1 MTETMTEEQQR
12 QNFMAWVED
21 SQPRARSLKREW
33 GVRERDLDLRLKNMK
48 PYKDSPVPL
57 DKQRLVIDAVRSR
70 LDEGWAFFGL
80 PGVGKTTLANGLF
93 HQAVMRR
100 LLDEHDRGYY
110 LPASLWRMTARGIC
124 QQAQDR
130 LMHANDSAEDFMYDP
145 AEMARTQ
152 RRVISPERI
161 ERARNAGLT
170 PHLFIEE
177 WDKIGNVTDTRR
189 DTLFDILDCMY
200 RVEGQLVVTSNL
212 TWEEFCATFG
222 QTSWR
227 LNKICNIC
235 RIEDANK
242 PEIIAK
248 VA

>member
-1 MTETMTEEQQR
+1 MTDTMTEQQ
-12 QNFMAWVED
+12 QFDAWREEIKPTA
-21 SQPRARSLKREW
+21 QAKKREW
-33 GVRERDLDLRLKNMK
+33 GVRERDLDLRLATMK
-48 PYKDSPVPL
+48 PYEGSPLPL

-70 LDEGWAFFGL
+70 ITEGWAFFGL

-93 HQAVMRR
+93 HQAVMCR
-100 LLDEHDRGYY
+100 LLDEKERGWY

-130 LMHANDSAEDFMYDP
+130 LIHANDSAENFCYDP
-145 AEMARTQ
+145 TEMARTQ
-152 RRVISPERI
+152 RRIISPERI

-212 TWEEFCATFG
+212 TWDEFCATFG

-235 RIEDANK
+235 RIEDVNK

-248 VA
+248 EP